1 MVRAVQDLECAS
13 VVLVERVRRR
23 VHHYVVPY
31 FWPLSDKLSLQQA
44 ALPSVGAT
52 KMLPT
57 GDRDAPRKGD
67 KDAPLTPLK
76 IPYSSPES
84 SGLRGRDV
92 GSAVAAQLATELWR
106 IARIDVLHVSERQR
120 RNEIAM
126 VQSWLD
132 AGWTSDVIRMSAI
145 DQMRT
150 RSLAAE
156 PVRCLG
162 IFRKKLDHHY
172 AALAARRMAG

>member
-1 MVRAVQDLECAS
+1 MLRQRNRAANADNVYDA
-13 VVLVERVRRR
+13 VV
-23 VHHYVVPY
+23 
-31 FWPLSDKLSLQQA
+31 
-44 ALPSVGAT
+44 
-52 KMLPT
+52 
-57 GDRDAPRKGD
+57 
-67 KDAPLTPLK
+67 LTPLK

-84 SGLRGRDV
+84 SALRGRDV
-92 GSAVAAQLATELWR
+92 GSAVAVQLATELWR
-106 IARIDVLHVSERQR
+106 IARIDVLNLSERQR

-156 PVRCLG
+156 PVRCL
-162 IFRKKLDHHY
+162 
-172 AALAARRMAG
+172 